1 MKTAHLASRAL
12 LCSAFTAF
20 AGSSAP
26 LPAPPPPPAASG
38 WSFRAAPYLWTL
50 GLEGTMG
57 VKGLE
62 VDVDVPFSDIFDDLD
77 ISFMGA
83 FEARNGPWGIT
94 FDMQYSKLSDST
106 YPLGSQITSASFE
119 MQQFMGNLALSYRV
133 MENEGTAVDLYG
145 GVRMNWLDAE
155 ISVAGGKGG
164 SASRSGDETWADAI
178 VGLRFQTPLGG
189 DWAFRAVGD
198 IGAGDS
204 DLTWQ
209 GMGIL
214 VYRLSESW
222 NLGFGYRAIG
232 VDYQDGGFTYDVTSH
247 GPILGAEYRF

>member
-1 MKTAHLASRAL
+1 MRITRISSLAL
-12 LCSAFTAF
+12 LCSTFTAL
-20 AGSSAP
+20 AGPAAP
-26 LPAPPPPPAASG
+26 LPAAPPPASDSG
-38 WSFRAAPYLWTL
+38 WSFRAAPYLWAL
-50 GLEGTMG
+50 GLEGTLG

-62 VDVDVPFSDIFDDLD
+62 VGVDVPFSDIFNDLD
-77 ISFMGA
+77 IAFMGA

-94 FDMQYSKLSDST
+94 LDMQYSKLSDSA
-106 YPLGSQITSASFE
+106 YPHGSLLTSASFDME
-119 MQQFMGNLALSYRV
+119 QFMGNLALSYRV
-133 MENEGTAVDLYG
+133 MENEGTVVDLYG
-145 GVRMNWLDAE
+145 GVRMNWLDA
-155 ISVAGGKGG
+155 SVSVTGVNGGI
-164 SASRSGDETWADAI
+164 ASQSGDESWADGI
-178 VGLRFQTPLGG
+178 VGLRFQTALGG
-189 DWAFRAVGD
+189 DWSFRAVGD

-222 NLGFGYRAIG
+222 NLGLGYRAIG